1 MKGGHGMK
9 TGLNLAPLFDMQE
22 ALDNHIRR
30 KQNIPADAD
39 LVPDLKD
46 ALDVEIAELQNE
58 VRYFKFW
65 STDRNM
71 RRDKALME
79 YADGMHFFLSLGLA
93 FEIPREFEPIPHYYA
108 DIRKQFRALKRHIY
122 IMEGPMQ
129 WYIAFNL
136 FLGLGELLG
145 FSWSEIIRAYAEKNK
160 INHERQE
167 VGY

>member
-1 MKGGHGMK
+1 MRN
-9 TGLNLAPLFDMQE
+9 GLSLGDLFDMQE
-22 ALDNHIRR
+22 ALDHHIRR
-30 KQNIPADAD
+30 KQNIPVDMD
-39 LVPDLKD
+39 LVPYLVD

-65 STDRNM
+65 SADRNM
-71 RRDKALME
+71 RREAALME
-79 YADGMHFFLSLGLA
+79 YVDGLHFFLSLGLA
-93 FEIPREFEPIPHYYA
+93 FGIPREFEPLPHHYD
-108 DIRKQFRALKRHIY
+108 DIRKQFRALKRHVY

-145 FSWSEIIRAYAEKNK
+145 FSWSEIEAAYNKKNEV
-160 INHERQE
+160 NHERQE

>member
-1 MKGGHGMK
+1 MK
-9 TGLNLAPLFDMQE
+9 TGLNLAVLFDMQE
-22 ALDNHIRR
+22 ALDQHIRC

-39 LVPDLKD
+39 LVPYLVD

-65 STDRNM
+65 SADRNM
-71 RRDKALME
+71 RRETALRE
-79 YADGMHFFLSLGLA
+79 YVDGLHFFLSLGLA
-93 FEIPREFEPIPHYYA
+93 FGIPREFEPIPHHYD
-108 DIRKQFRALKRHIY
+108 DIRKQFRALKRYVY
-122 IMEGPMQ
+122 IIEGPMQ

-145 FSWSEIIRAYAEKNK
+145 FSWSEIARAYAEKNR

>member
-1 MKGGHGMK
+1 VK
-9 TGLNLAPLFDMQE
+9 TGLNLAALFDMQE

-30 KQNIPADAD
+30 KQNIPADLD
-39 LVPDLKD
+39 LVPYLVD

-65 STDRNM
+65 SADRNM

-93 FEIPREFEPIPHYYA
+93 FGIPREFEPLPHHYD
-108 DIRKQFRALKRHIY
+108 DIRKQFRSLKRYVY

-145 FSWSEIIRAYAEKNK
+145 FSWSEIEAAYNKKNEV
-160 INHERQE
+160 NHERQRA
-167 VGY
+167 GY

>member
-1 MKGGHGMK
+1 VK
-9 TGLNLAPLFDMQE
+9 TGLNLAALFDMQE

-30 KQNIPADAD
+30 KQNIPADLD
-39 LVPDLKD
+39 LIPYLVD

-65 STDRNM
+65 SADRNM

-93 FEIPREFEPIPHYYA
+93 FGIPREFEPLPHHYD
-108 DIRKQFRALKRHIY
+108 DIRKQFRSLKRYVY

-145 FSWSEIIRAYAEKNK
+145 FSWSEIEAAYNKKNEV
-160 INHERQE
+160 NHERQRA
-167 VGY
+167 GY

>member
-1 MKGGHGMK
+1 MT

-39 LVPDLKD
+39 LVPDLID

-71 RRDKALME
+71 RRESALVE
-79 YADGMHFFLSLGLA
+79 YVDGLHLFLSLGIV
-93 FEIPREFEPIPHYYA
+93 FGIPREFEPLPHHYD
-108 DIRKQFRALKRHIY
+108 DIRKQFRALKRYVY

-145 FSWSEIIRAYAEKNK
+145 FSWSEIAQAYVKKNQV
-160 INHERQE
+160 NHERQE